1 MGRIYNIDELRP
13 LSLFAPDVPVQA
25 VTVEVD
31 PVRTGQFGRGRGRV
45 AEVIMVIQRAGELL
59 LVNKTA
65 YPDGVYRLPTGG
77 VEPGEQPRASA
88 LREIHEETGRPVD
101 DAGLLGVVDYNLHLA
116 EAGSAP
122 YVSYVFLTEVGPDFE
137 PASTN
142 GEIDAF
148 RWIPA
153 AQLGQVADRLRRLP
167 TDWIDWGCFR
177 AVSYEFILCSI
188 MQYNQ
193 GLRPVHGR

>member
-1 MGRIYNIDELRP
+1 MGQMYDVNALRS
-13 LSLFAPDVPVQA
+13 LSLFAPNVPVQT
-25 VTVEVD
+25 VTVEVE
-31 PVRTGQFGRGRGRV
+31 PVHTGKFGQGRGRT
-45 AEVIMVIQRAGELL
+45 AEVIMVIHRPDELL

-65 YPDGVYRLPTGG
+65 YPSGTYRLPTGG

-88 LREIHEETGRPVD
+88 LREIQEETGRPVD
-101 DAGLLGVVDYNLHLA
+101 DALLLGVVDYDLHLA

-122 YVSYVFLTEVGPDFE
+122 YVSYVFLAEVGPEFE
-137 PASTN
+137 PAPTN

-148 RWIPA
+148 RWIPST
-153 AQLGQVADRLRRLP
+153 QLGQVADQLRHLP
-167 TDWIDWGCFR
+167 ADWRDWGRFR
-177 AVSYEFILCSI
+177 AVSYEFIQCSI